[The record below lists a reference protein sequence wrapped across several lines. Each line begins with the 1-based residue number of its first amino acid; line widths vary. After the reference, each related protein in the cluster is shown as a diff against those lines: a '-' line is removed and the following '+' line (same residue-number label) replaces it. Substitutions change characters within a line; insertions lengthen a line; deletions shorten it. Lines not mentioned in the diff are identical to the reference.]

1 MLIYGVSLMSGCLI
15 AGAIIGKL
23 IGHMVGINADVG
35 GVGIAMLLLVV
46 ITRWFMDRDQL
57 SELAQQGIK
66 FWSAMYIPIVVAMAA
81 SQNVVAAFNAGTL
94 AFIAGFL
101 PVVAGFL
108 LIRPLAALG
117 GTSEPEEAAKPA
129 KRAAQGAK

>member
-15 AGAIIGKL
+15 AGVIIGKL
-23 IGHMVGINADVG
+23 IGHMVGIDADVG
-35 GVGIAMLLLVV
+35 GVGIAMLLLVL
-46 ITRWFMDRDQL
+46 ISRWCMDRDQL
-57 SELAQQGIK
+57 SALAQDGIK

-81 SQNVVAAFNAGTL
+81 SQNVVAAFDAGTM

-108 LIRPLAALG
+108 LIRPLSALSG
-117 GTSEPEEAAKPA
+117 SSEPEDAAKPA
-129 KRAAQGAK
+129 KRSAQGAK

>member
-15 AGAIIGKL
+15 AGVIIGKL
-23 IGHMVGINADVG
+23 IGHMVGIDADVG

-46 ITRWFMDRDQL
+46 ISRWFIDRERM
-57 SELAQQGIK
+57 SAMAQDGIK

-81 SQNVVAAFNAGTL
+81 SQNVVAAFDAGTM

-117 GTSEPEEAAKPA
+117 GTVETEDAAK
-129 KRAAQGAK
+129 RSAQGAK

>member
-15 AGAIIGKL
+15 AGVIIGKL
-23 IGHMVGINADVG
+23 IGHMVGIDADVG

-46 ITRWFMDRDQL
+46 ISRWFIDRERM
-57 SELAQQGIK
+57 SAMAQDGIK

-81 SQNVVAAFNAGTL
+81 SQNVLAAFNAGTL

-108 LIRPLAALG
+108 LIRPLSALSG
-117 GTSEPEEAAKPA
+117 SSEPEDAAKPA
-129 KRAAQGAK
+129 KRSSQGAK